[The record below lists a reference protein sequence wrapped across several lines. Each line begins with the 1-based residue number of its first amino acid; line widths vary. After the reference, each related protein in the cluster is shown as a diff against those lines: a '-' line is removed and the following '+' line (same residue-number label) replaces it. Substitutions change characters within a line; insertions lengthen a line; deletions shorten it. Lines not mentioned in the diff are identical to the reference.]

1 MATKVKKIKSA
12 PRQRGK
18 TTISAKNQITVPVE
32 AMRAAGMAPGTRL
45 EVLSVEP
52 GKVVLIDNSPQAR
65 AERIRQHAGSHSYPS
80 EYLKNLRKDWDD
92 RP

>member
-1 MATKVKKIKSA
+1 MAIKVKKTERVS
-12 PRQRGK
+12 RQRGK
-18 TTISAKNQITVPVE
+18 TTISAKNQITVPAD

-52 GKVVLIDNSPQAR
+52 GKVVLIDDSPEAR
-65 AERIRQHAGSHSYPS
+65 AQRIRQHTGSHRFPPD
-80 EYLKNLRKDWDD
+80 YLKELRKDWDG